1 MNDSTSKES
10 KANSIKEK
18 FFAQKRAI
26 EQLKARVTELE
37 ALLAGPPVAEV
48 SIQSNFLLDQ
58 NILKLHFPVANKNA
72 AENENIETQ
81 KNKNSIY
88 DELIP
93 SFSIEPEAQLKRDKI
108 KELQILTTSLQ
119 EQLNNT
125 VNMTEETGIK
135 MKNEN
140 ENYQKKISQLEG
152 SNSGLQ
158 KEIDRLTAS
167 QIDYQSEIRKLKAD
181 ISEKQNNIERLQKS
195 HQQLTKNSTDIFALN
210 KEKEELQQLLS
221 QITTQKN
228 KIEEQYNLAIQK
240 NGQIETEKVQL
251 ELKLRKEIAE
261 IRNQLQS
268 SVEKEKAA
276 NQKNASNDQATK
288 KAFQKIADCEAT
300 INSLQESN
308 TKLTK
313 ENVKIMT
320 ELNQATVKIR
330 ELSLHNDNQSTLIN
344 QINSLRKENTSLR
357 DVKIKLEQRCSD
369 AEKRAEILSSDL
381 QRMTESITSS
391 LNGESVDDITFRM
404 KAMQN
409 ELRSSKN
416 EIADLKQK
424 LQLSQS
430 STLKSEV
437 NDLTKKNDEMSQSV
451 SYYESKIDYVKQVVK
466 QLLTAPFSQRQSI
479 IELLVQILNYNAED
493 KDAIMKASAASSG
506 KSLSSRFLYAF
517 EPWV

>member
-1 MNDSTSKES
+1 
-10 KANSIKEK
+10 
-18 FFAQKRAI
+18 
-26 EQLKARVTELE
+26 
-37 ALLAGPPVAEV
+37 
-48 SIQSNFLLDQ
+48 
-58 NILKLHFPVANKNA
+58 
-72 AENENIETQ
+72 
-81 KNKNSIY
+81 
-88 DELIP
+88 
-93 SFSIEPEAQLKRDKI
+93 
-108 KELQILTTSLQ
+108 
-119 EQLNNT
+119 
-125 VNMTEETGIK
+125 
-135 MKNEN
+135 
-140 ENYQKKISQLEG
+140 
-152 SNSGLQ
+152 
-158 KEIDRLTAS
+158 
-167 QIDYQSEIRKLKAD
+167 
-181 ISEKQNNIERLQKS
+181 
-195 HQQLTKNSTDIFALN
+195 
-210 KEKEELQQLLS
+210 
-221 QITTQKN
+221 
-228 KIEEQYNLAIQK
+228 
-240 NGQIETEKVQL
+240 
-251 ELKLRKEIAE
+251 
-261 IRNQLQS
+261 
-268 SVEKEKAA
+268 
-276 NQKNASNDQATK
+276 
-288 KAFQKIADCEAT
+288 
-300 INSLQESN
+300 
-308 TKLTK
+308 
-313 ENVKIMT
+313 MT